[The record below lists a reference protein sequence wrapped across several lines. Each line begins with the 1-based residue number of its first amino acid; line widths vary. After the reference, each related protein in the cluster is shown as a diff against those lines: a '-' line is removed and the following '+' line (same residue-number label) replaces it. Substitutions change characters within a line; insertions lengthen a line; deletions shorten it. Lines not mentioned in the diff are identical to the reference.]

1 MTAAEVSRRLIAH
14 LQFDLRV
21 FRAQRTAEDAFK
33 YLRTQVERT
42 GVFVLLI
49 GNLGSH
55 HSNVSVEVFR
65 GFALADDVAP
75 FIVVNDQDAKV
86 AWSFT
91 VLHELVHIW
100 LGKPALVAAR

>member
-75 FIVVNDQDAKV
+75 
-86 AWSFT
+86 S
-91 VLHELVHIW
+91 LW
-100 LGKPALVAAR
+100 LMIRMRRSLGPLRCCMN